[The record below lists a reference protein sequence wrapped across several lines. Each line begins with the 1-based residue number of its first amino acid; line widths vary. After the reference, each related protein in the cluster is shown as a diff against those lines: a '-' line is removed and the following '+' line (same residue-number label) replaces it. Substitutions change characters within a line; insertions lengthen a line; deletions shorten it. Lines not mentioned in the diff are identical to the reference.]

1 MKNKTKKGQAALEYL
16 MTYGWAILVIV
27 IVLGILLLLF
37 TNMSKVQRCMTPVGF
52 SCGDSQ
58 PIVQTAAGAGTSL
71 SMSMVLQNGLGKS
84 IKIYKAVCFMGAEP
98 SEVPN
103 GIGLDTSGSPVTI
116 QPGNT
121 ATFSKATSRE
131 IPCYFSTEA
140 GSRATGSANQQ
151 FNGVVI
157 YYYLEDPDSLATPDS
172 PRKMTVSVSTSVVQG
187 SG

>member
-1 MKNKTKKGQAALEYL
+1 MKTKKGQAALEYL

-58 PIVQTAAGAGTSL
+58 PIVQTTSSTDTSL

-84 IKIYKAVCFMGAEP
+84 IKIYRAACFMGAEP
-98 SEVPN
+98 STVPD
-103 GIGLDTSGSPVTI
+103 GIGTDLSSAPVTI

-121 ATFSKATSRE
+121 ARFLNV
-131 IPCYFSTEA
+131 PCYFSTA
-140 GSRATGSANQQ
+140 ATSRSTGSANQQ
-151 FNGVVI
+151 FNGVMV
-157 YYYLEDPDSLATPDS
+157 YYYLEDPDTLISYP
-172 PRKMTVSVSTSVVQG
+172 PGRKMTVSISTSVVQG
-187 SG
+187 